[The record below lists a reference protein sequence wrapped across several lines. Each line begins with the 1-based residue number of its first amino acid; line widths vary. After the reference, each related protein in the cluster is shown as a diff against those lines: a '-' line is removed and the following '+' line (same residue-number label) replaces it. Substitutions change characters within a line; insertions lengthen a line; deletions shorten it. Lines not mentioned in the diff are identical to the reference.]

1 MRREQSR
8 SCSRSFSDIH
18 WFIHLI
24 ICLFVCLHWRLYFIY
39 QLHRMQFILELCVHT
54 REHTRAHLY
63 IWYSLLCYSIMQ
75 LFAVNCAP
83 LFIQIKQM
91 LQSWRVGKGVSRT
104 VWQDRLNRNTHREYS
119 EYRLVLINTQNSIRN
134 FCQLI
139 SMKWA
144 FLSPRDEFQKKIGNL
159 LWRMIIKWMLHLS

>member
-8 SCSRSFSDIH
+8 SCSRSFSGIH

-54 REHTRAHLY
+54 RTHLN